1 MTSQEV
7 YFKFLLKINKNNT
20 QGNISCPI
28 STFVL
33 LYNECQRRWFNRFV
47 PPKDADDIANTESS
61 LISTIISPVKSTDE
75 YSEYPLPS
83 DWFANS
89 NVYVL
94 ANKGNCKNQ
103 KINLRQINS
112 ALVRNYMFDDSQQPS
127 FDYEWSFYTIEG
139 KNIRVYKTD
148 FELGKLYFNYYKEPQ
163 EIDVAGYIKV
173 DNSISTDVNPE
184 LADIFVDQI
193 ISETATEYMRNYEYP
208 QGLQI
213 AQNRQI
219 SENN

>member
-1 MTSQEV
+1 MTSQEA
-7 YFKFLLKINKNNT
+7 YYKFLLKINRNNT

-33 LYNECQRRWFNRFV
+33 LYNECQRRWFNRFI
-47 PPKDADDIANTESS
+47 PPKDSDDIANTESS
-61 LISTIISPVKSTDE
+61 LIPSIIAPVKTTSE
-75 YSEYPLPS
+75 YSEYPLPL
-83 DWFANS
+83 DWFANAD
-89 NVYVL
+89 VFVL
-94 ANKGNCKNQ
+94 ATKGKCKNQ

-127 FDYEWSFYTIEG
+127 FEFEWSFYTIEG

-148 FELGKLYFNYYKEPQ
+148 FTLGDLHFNYYKEPK
-163 EIDVAGYIKV
+163 EIDVEGYVKI
-173 DNSISTDVNPE
+173 DNSISINQNPE

-193 ISETATEYMRNYEYP
+193 ISETATEYMRNYENP